1 MALSIKNSVT
11 ERLARQLAA
20 ETGESVTT
28 AVTRSLQER
37 LAARQGR
44 QAEKEAL
51 LQDWVGRSERL
62 RARWP
67 EDLRDVDHGDLLY
80 GEVGLPR

>member
-1 MALSIKNSVT
+1 MALSIKNPET
-11 ERLARQLAA
+11 ERLARELAA

-37 LAARQGR
+37 LAARRGQ
-44 QAEKEAL
+44 QAARDAL
-51 LQDWVGRSERL
+51 HRDWVGRSERL

-67 EDLRDVDHGDLLY
+67 EDLRSVDHGDLLY
-80 GEVGLPR
+80 GDDGLPR